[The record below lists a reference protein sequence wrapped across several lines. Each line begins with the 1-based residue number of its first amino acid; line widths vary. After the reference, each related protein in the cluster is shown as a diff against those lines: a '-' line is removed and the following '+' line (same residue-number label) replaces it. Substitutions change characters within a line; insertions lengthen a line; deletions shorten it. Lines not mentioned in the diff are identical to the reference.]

1 VKIFGKRADAL
12 KDIFTEYVV
21 NLRECIKWF
30 EDFFFA
36 YSKGICGEDLEGL
49 EREVRHA
56 ESKCDDK
63 RREIQKLLTTGAFM
77 PDFRSDIFKLIERA
91 DSVPNKAEDIVVF
104 VSIACIPIPPE
115 FSDLFREL
123 LDMTVRCSRDL
134 ADAVELVL
142 EDLHAAMEKAK
153 IVEDAESE
161 IDKIERRLYKNIFHH
176 MDPELTPGKKLL
188 LKRFVEGV
196 ATISDKAEDASDHIE
211 LMAIKR
217 KA

>member
-1 VKIFGKRADAL
+1 MKLFGKKAGDL
-12 KDIFTEYVV
+12 KVHFEEYV
-21 NLRECIKWF
+21 NEMRGCIKWF
-30 EDFFFA
+30 EDFFYA
-36 YSKGICGEDLEGL
+36 YSKGICGQDLEGL

-91 DSVPNKAEDIVVF
+91 DKVPNKAEDLVVF
-104 VSIACIPIPPE
+104 VSIACIPIPIE
-115 FSDLFREL
+115 FTELFREL
-123 LDMTVRCSRDL
+123 LDKTVDCAKDL
-134 ADAVELVL
+134 ADSFELVL
-142 EDLHAAMEKAK
+142 VDLDKALEKAK
-153 IVEDAESE
+153 QVEDIESE
-161 IDKIERRLYKNIFHH
+161 IDKLERRLYRNIFHH
-176 MDPELTPGKKLL
+176 MDPDLTPGKKLL
-188 LKRFVEGV
+188 LKRFVEGI